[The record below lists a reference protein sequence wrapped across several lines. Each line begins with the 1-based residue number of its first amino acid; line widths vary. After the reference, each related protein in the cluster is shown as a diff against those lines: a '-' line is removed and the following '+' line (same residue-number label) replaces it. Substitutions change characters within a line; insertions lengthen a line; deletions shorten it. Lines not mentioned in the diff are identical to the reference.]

1 MGDVRPEG
9 QQDVSVLRASG
20 LGRWSIE
27 PGSYS
32 VAVDDV
38 LSDMLGVPGA
48 GTYPVEDLLLAVHP
62 EDRTSVFATLEA
74 VSLRCQVAAA
84 GQESLDRIRVLEEF
98 RLQRAD
104 STTQW
109 VRLRGGVVLGED
121 GVRRITGVAADTTAL
136 RTSRERTGRTLAQVS
151 DGVLILEPDW
161 TIAYVNDSAARL
173 LERKAD
179 DLLGRPFWEE
189 FPESLDNPVS
199 VNFRWSMDNQ
209 RPVTFETPTASTG
222 WLAVRTFPSVDGLT
236 VYLRSVEAHHEAER
250 ERVRL
255 IQRLERA
262 LARGRQLLALTK
274 SLSTTL
280 TVTEVADAVTA
291 NARRS
296 LGTIFAGVA
305 LVDESEHRLHY
316 VSMSP
321 LPTETAAVWSHV
333 PLSRSAP
340 VSDTAR
346 LGRPFFHENVEQA
359 VADFPDIGSH
369 MLAAGTQALAHLPL
383 LAGSGA
389 VLGTLALSWGP
400 SHPMSDEER
409 GFLVTVAGHT
419 AQAIERA
426 LLFEQHQTVADALQR
441 AVLPDL
447 LPTVPGMS
455 LAATYVPAGGQLGG
469 GVGGDWYDAF
479 VLPYGRLGVA
489 IGDAAGHGLP
499 AARVM
504 SVLRNALRAYAMLGG
519 GPGSVVTHLD
529 RLVARLEPDA
539 FATLAYLELDP
550 ATGDGAW
557 AAAGHPPMLQVTTD
571 GSAAFLPGDPDP
583 PIGSLGPAGARHHR
597 FRLEPGDALVLYT
610 DGLVER
616 RDVDLGSG
624 LEALRAAVE
633 RARTES
639 APALVDD
646 VTTRLLGG
654 RGPSDD
660 VCLVAVQRDMVIS
673 AGPSIESHQP
683 GPRQAPIRWT
693 LRAVPTAA
701 FEARTAAR
709 EALRTWHL
717 EELTDTLTLVVSELV
732 TNAVTHARSDVAL
745 ELCLLDDAV
754 RVAVSDSSHRSP
766 EHQDPGPREEHGRG
780 VHLVDVLAARW
791 GTERHPWGKRVW
803 AELDLP

>member
-1 MGDVRPEG
+1 M
-9 QQDVSVLRASG
+9 
-20 LGRWSIE
+20 
-27 PGSYS
+27 
-32 VAVDDV
+32 
-38 LSDMLGVPGA
+38 
-48 GTYPVEDLLLAVHP
+48 
-62 EDRTSVFATLEA
+62 
-74 VSLRCQVAAA
+74 
-84 GQESLDRIRVLEEF
+84 
-98 RLQRAD
+98 
-104 STTQW
+104 
-109 VRLRGGVVLGED
+109 
-121 GVRRITGVAADTTAL
+121 
-136 RTSRERTGRTLAQVS
+136 
-151 DGVLILEPDW
+151 
-161 TIAYVNDSAARL
+161 
-173 LERKAD
+173 
-179 DLLGRPFWEE
+179 
-189 FPESLDNPVS
+189 
-199 VNFRWSMDNQ
+199 
-209 RPVTFETPTASTG
+209 
-222 WLAVRTFPSVDGLT
+222 
-236 VYLRSVEAHHEAER
+236 
-250 ERVRL
+250 
-255 IQRLERA
+255 
-262 LARGRQLLALTK
+262 
-274 SLSTTL
+274 
-280 TVTEVADAVTA
+280 
-291 NARRS
+291 
-296 LGTIFAGVA
+296 
-305 LVDESEHRLHY
+305 
-316 VSMSP
+316 
-321 LPTETAAVWSHV
+321 
-333 PLSRSAP
+333 
-340 VSDTAR
+340 
-346 LGRPFFHENVEQA
+346 
-359 VADFPDIGSH
+359 
-369 MLAAGTQALAHLPL
+369 
-383 LAGSGA
+383 
-389 VLGTLALSWGP
+389 
-400 SHPMSDEER
+400 
-409 GFLVTVAGHT
+409 
-419 AQAIERA
+419 
-426 LLFEQHQTVADALQR
+426 
-441 AVLPDL
+441 
-447 LPTVPGMS
+447 
-455 LAATYVPAGGQLGG
+455 
-469 GVGGDWYDAF
+469 
-479 VLPYGRLGVA
+479 LPYGRLGVA

-529 RLVARLEPDA
+529 RLVAQLEPDA

-683 GPRQAPIRWT
+683 EPRQAPIRWT